1 MEEQQLNGSNVST
14 GVKKK
19 YNKKP
24 AVTEDKAQPPQQ
36 DILET
41 QPKGNNKHQHLNV
54 SVRSGDVLL
63 EFDDITV
70 RVGRSTTTVCNKQ

>member
-1 MEEQQLNGSNVST
+1 MEEQQLNGST

-24 AVTEDKAQPPQQ
+24 AVIQDKAQPAQQ

-41 QPKGNNKHQHLNV
+41 QPQGQQFMNKPQHLNV
-54 SVRSGDVLL
+54 SVRSGDIVL
-63 EFDDITV
+63 EFDNITV
-70 RVGRSTTTVCNKQ
+70 RVGRSTATVCN

>member
-1 MEEQQLNGSNVST
+1 MEAQQLNGST

-24 AVTEDKAQPPQQ
+24 LVIEDKAQPPQQ

-41 QPKGNNKHQHLNV
+41 QPKVKIALREP
-54 SVRSGDVLL
+54 SISM
-63 EFDDITV
+63 
-70 RVGRSTTTVCNKQ
+70 

>member
-1 MEEQQLNGSNVST
+1 MEGQQLNGSN

-24 AVTEDKAQPPQQ
+24 AVIEDKAQPPQQ

-41 QPKGNNKHQHLNV
+41 QPKGQTCMDKHKQLNV
-54 SVRSGDVLL
+54 TVRAGDILL
-63 EFDDITV
+63 EFDDITL
-70 RVGRSTTTVCNKQ
+70 RVGRSSSEVCNS